1 MDGVPA
7 LLAGLDTTAG
17 KVTVLENICY
27 NCRLQLITVKTQCN
41 NADLIHLQM
50 MFLILSNVVILLQ
63 PVMQATGGQ
72 TVQKHATVE
81 TETAAVT
88 L

>member
-1 MDGVPA
+1 MQHSLSG
-7 LLAGLDTTAG
+7 
-17 KVTVLENICY
+17 
-27 NCRLQLITVKTQCN
+27 
-41 NADLIHLQM
+41 
-50 MFLILSNVVILLQ
+50 SNVVCLSQ
-63 PVMQATGGQ
+63 HVMQATGGQ